1 MQSISI
7 VFDIAKVADFY
18 LNAAKPSL
26 IIVGCVTDFREKGLS
41 ASPICD

>member
-18 LNAAKPSL
+18 LTAKPSL
-26 IIVGCVTDFREKGLS
+26 MIVGCVTDFREKSLS
-41 ASPICD
+41 ASPI